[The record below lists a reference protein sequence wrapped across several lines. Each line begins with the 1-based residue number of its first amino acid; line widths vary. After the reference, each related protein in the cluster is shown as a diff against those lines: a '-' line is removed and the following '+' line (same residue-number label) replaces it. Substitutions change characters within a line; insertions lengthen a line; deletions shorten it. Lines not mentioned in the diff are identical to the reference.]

1 MYKATFLYTYIYW
14 KQLWLLFDKSLES
27 WPWVRYYSADSS
39 LDIAEGEVVEKSRV
53 AEEDGRA
60 DGEEGEPATRPGDQE
75 EEQEEK
81 EENASHHHLPMS
93 YKPVKPGKQDLDAQK
108 DHTKENSQ
116 KLTVFFLLSGPLLF
130 FHQFAIAITLHT
142 NLLSH
147 FQRLISSVFVSDFF
161 KLY

>member
-1 MYKATFLYTYIYW
+1 M
-14 KQLWLLFDKSLES
+14 
-27 WPWVRYYSADSS
+27 
-39 LDIAEGEVVEKSRV
+39 VEKSRV

-108 DHTKENSQ
+108 DHTKKTLKNSPSSSCSLVPCSSSTSLPSQ
-116 KLTVFFLLSGPLLF
+116 
-130 FHQFAIAITLHT
+130 
-142 NLLSH
+142 SH
-147 FQRLISSVFVSDFF
+147 CIQTYYRNSKD
-161 KLY
+161 

>member
-1 MYKATFLYTYIYW
+1 M
-14 KQLWLLFDKSLES
+14 
-27 WPWVRYYSADSS
+27 
-39 LDIAEGEVVEKSRV
+39 VEKSRV
-53 AEEDGRA
+53 AEEDGKA

-142 NLLSH
+142 IYY
-147 FQRLISSVFVSDFF
+147 RISKD
-161 KLY
+161 